1 MQSARIMNIFI
12 REIPDI
18 LTGRDLQ
25 RLVNQILKP
34 RWRLPFQRRDIVREC
49 RIIRISDKGSNAVES
64 HGLVRV
70 TNSKTGQEIIRKLN
84 GSSLLGRRIE
94 VRKYIQRSA
103 SRDRRIPNAHLD
115 IFFDNDRRRGDR
127 RRPHV
132 IIGSAESPEVKGMD
146 HFHRTYG

>member
-1 MQSARIMNIFI
+1 MNIFI
-12 REIPDI
+12 KAIPDI
-18 LTGRDLQ
+18 LTGRDLH

-34 RWRLPFQRRDIVREC
+34 RWRLPFQRRNLVREC
-49 RIIRISDKGSNAVES
+49 KIIRIAAKGSKTVET

-70 TNSKTGQEIIRKLN
+70 ANPKTGLDIIKKLD

-103 SRDRRIPNAHLD
+103 TRDRRIPNAHLD

-132 IIGSAESPEVKGMD
+132 IIGPAESPQIKGMD
-146 HFHRTYG
+146 RFHRTYG